1 MILQKKSVRVS
12 RVDCSKLMVLDR
24 RRPNNQKTLGEQKL
38 KMKESSV
45 SRRMELARENIH
57 LDEIREIGRGLVVQ
71 RFKGKNNHFV
81 LNVGFDRK
89 PV

>member
-57 LDEIREIGRGLVVQ
+57 LDEIREIGRGLVV
-71 RFKGKNNHFV
+71 R
-81 LNVGFDRK
+81 
-89 PV
+89 